1 MQKVGLKAANL
12 LRRKWPV
19 ALCAAVLLQKEG
31 TSKTNLLHLDHIVIL
46 CNGAFPTEPYPLY
59 LLDSADGV
67 VCCDGA
73 LEKLLSYKPE
83 MQPIAVVGDM
93 DSLLEGLQERFSR
106 VLVHYEEQDY
116 NDMTK
121 ALRWVLEKHPEAVD
135 ITFLGATGLRADHTI
150 GNMGLLME
158 YTRLFELG
166 ERRLSAVD
174 DYGTAF
180 AITDS
185 CELHLGEGRR
195 FSLFSADNTLR
206 ITSEGLEWPTDDVVF
221 DAWWK
226 ATLNRTSAPIVRLHF
241 SHPSAA
247 LVMID

>member
-1 MQKVGLKAANL
+1 M
-12 LRRKWPV
+12 
-19 ALCAAVLLQKEG
+19 
-31 TSKTNLLHLDHIVIL
+31 DHIVIL
-46 CNGAFPTEPYPLY
+46 CNGAFPTEPYPLF

-73 LEKLLSYKPE
+73 LSKLLAYAPSAS
-83 MQPIAVVGDM
+83 PIAVVGDM
-93 DSLLEGLQERFSR
+93 DSLSGELRERYAS
-106 VLVHYEEQDY
+106 LVVNETEQDY

-121 ALRWVLEKHPEAVD
+121 ALRWVLSEHPEAMD
-135 ITFLGATGLRADHTI
+135 ITFLGATGLRTDHTI
-150 GNMGLLME
+150 GNLGLLME
-158 YTRLFELG
+158 YPRLFDLG
-166 ERRLSAVD
+166 ERSLSAVD

-180 AITDS
+180 AVTDS
-185 CELHLGEGRR
+185 CELHLGESRR
-195 FSLFSADNTLR
+195 LSLFSADPSLK

-247 LVMID
+247 LVMVD